1 MKLLV
6 LSKKDF
12 DKPAKQRVMI
22 YIRISGLILPPI
34 KQQEVFP
41 DVSPTRKYFLKANVV
56 HPK

>member
-1 MKLLV
+1 LV

-22 YIRISGLILPPI
+22 YIRISVLILPPI

-41 DVSPTRKYFLKANVV
+41 GVSPTRKHFLKVNVV